1 MCAWDTFFHN
11 ERRSGEILM
20 TVRRLGGGVMAKYR
34 VTAHIN
40 LEDVLELDEKDFENE
55 EEMNEEI
62 YSYVASFL
70 DYGYDKVEE

>member
-1 MCAWDTFFHN
+1 
-11 ERRSGEILM
+11 
-20 TVRRLGGGVMAKYR
+20 MAKYR

-62 YSYVASFL
+62 YSYVVSFL
-70 DYGYDKVEE
+70 DYGCTKVEE

>member
-1 MCAWDTFFHN
+1 
-11 ERRSGEILM
+11 M
-20 TVRRLGGGVMAKYR
+20 TVRKLGGGVMAKYR

-62 YSYVASFL
+62 YSYVIGFL
-70 DYGYDKVEE
+70 DYGWTKVEE